1 MNRHLS
7 FLVPALVALLS
18 ACASP
23 EPTVSSVSAT
33 RTPLPTPSPEP
44 THTQA
49 PTATPSATPTPTPTP
64 GPGLDDLLLTPDAL
78 VAVAELE
85 RALEA
90 YQVLAA
96 LYPDRAE
103 PLLAQAAV
111 AQRQGDP
118 EAALAYLRAAVDA
131 QPESEEALRQLSLLL
146 ERQGL
151 YDELLAVYDRLI
163 ELDPINRGYLIAR
176 ATVFARLGQAESA
189 AADLGAA
196 QALEPGLEYAW
207 LNVTG
212 SAYGQREY
220 QAAAEIASLGLE
232 AYPSSSELYQAR
244 GLAWMSL
251 GDYPAAASDFES
263 AVEIDET
270 SYLALYWYGRAL
282 AEIGDTEQAIEVLQ
296 GAGELGTLSGVGA
309 DGAFEAM
316 AAAADLIA
324 IDDSN
329 EAFSYLAGQVF
340 QFGSVD
346 GLLMGY
352 GLIERR
358 RGNSDLAFVRMNSL
372 ATDGYV
378 PALFWRGV
386 LYAEQEEDELA
397 VEDLQ
402 AYLELRPFGPDSERA
417 RDVLESLGVDP
428 DRR

>member
-1 MNRHLS
+1 MNRRL
-7 FLVPALVALLS
+7 FYLVSMLVMLLA

-23 EPTVSSVSAT
+23 EPTVPPVSAT
-33 RTPLPTPSPEP
+33 RTPLPTPSPAP
-44 THTQA
+44 THTPA

-64 GPGLDDLLLTPDAL
+64 GPGLDELLLTPDAL
-78 VAVAELE
+78 VAAAELE
-85 RALEA
+85 QAVEG
-90 YQVLAA
+90 YEVLVA

-118 EAALAYLRAAVDA
+118 DAALAYLRAAVDA
-131 QPESEEALRQLSLLL
+131 QPDSEEALRQLSLLL
-146 ERQGL
+146 ERRGL
-151 YDELLAVYDRLI
+151 YEDLLVVYDRLI
-163 ELDPINRGYLIAR
+163 ELDPANQGYLIAR
-176 ATVFARLGQAESA
+176 ATTFAHLGQADPA
-189 AADLGAA
+189 AADLRAA
-196 QALEPGLEYAW
+196 QALEYAW

-212 SAYGQREY
+212 SAYGQRQY
-220 QAAAEIASLGLE
+220 QAAAEIASVGLE
-232 AYPSSSELYQAR
+232 VYPASPDLYVAR

-263 AVEIDET
+263 AAELDET
-270 SYLALYWYGRAL
+270 NYLALYWYGRAL
-282 AEIGDTEQAIEVLQ
+282 AETGDTGQAVEILQ
-296 GAGELGTLSGVGA
+296 RAGELGTQSGVGA

-324 IDDSN
+324 VDDPN

-372 ATDGYV
+372 AADGYL

-386 LYAEQEEDELA
+386 LYGEQGEDELA
-397 VEDLQ
+397 AEDLQ
-402 AYLELRPFGPDSERA
+402 AYLDLRPFGPDSERA
-417 RDVLESLGVDP
+417 RGMLASLGVDP
-428 DRR
+428 EHE